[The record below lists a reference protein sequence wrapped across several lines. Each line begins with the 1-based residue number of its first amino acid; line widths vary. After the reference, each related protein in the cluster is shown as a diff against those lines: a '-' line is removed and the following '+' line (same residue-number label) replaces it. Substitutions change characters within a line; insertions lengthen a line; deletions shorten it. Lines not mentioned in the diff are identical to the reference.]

1 MKTIDIFGYS
11 FSAIKLRKLRAA
23 LTTLGVVIGIAAIV
37 ALLSITQ
44 GLQTTLTNQLNQGLS
59 ANTLIVTPGSGG
71 FLSGAGGGGGGG
83 GFGGGGAGGAG
94 GNGGA
99 GGGFG
104 GGGFGGSDT
113 SGFHLYVNYTSEINA
128 LSPDI
133 QSSIAIISRAG
144 YIQSGNLNRSVT
156 IYGVDFNQ
164 YAQIY
169 STTFVAASGSIP
181 TNPTGTEAVV
191 GTRVNDP
198 GQNGTL
204 FFGAGD
210 SINVVWTNATVLPPI
225 NESYTA
231 TVSGVLGKIGGF
243 GIGGPSDTGVYIP
256 IDQAEKFF
264 GTDQADMI
272 IVQLKNHD
280 SATINATS
288 TEITKHFSNQVS
300 VISATAVLSL
310 LTSIFSLL
318 NLFLGGI
325 AAISLL
331 VAGIGIMNIMIVSLI
346 ERTREIG
353 ILKALGMKS
362 RTVLTIFLGE
372 SIIIGLMGA
381 IIGIVLGWILANV
394 TARILS
400 SGVFGGGGGFA
411 ITPLLTPEVL
421 VGALVFGVGIS
432 VIFALYPAWRASK
445 LKPVE
450 ALRYE

>member
-44 GLQTTLTNQLNQGLS
+44 GLQATITNQLNQGLS
-59 ANTLIVTPGSGG
+59 ANTLIVTSGSGG
-71 FLSGAGGGGGGG
+71 ILG
-83 GFGGGGAGGAG
+83 GGGGAGAGAG
-94 GNGGA
+94 GS
-99 GGGFG
+99 FG
-104 GGGFGGSDT
+104 GGGTSDN
-113 SGFHLYVNYTSEINA
+113 SGFSLYVNYTNEIDT

-133 QSSIAIISRAG
+133 ESSIAVISRGG
-144 YIQSGNLNRSVT
+144 YIQTDNLNRSVT

-164 YAQIY
+164 YAQVY
-169 STTFVAASGSIP
+169 STTFVAASGTIP
-181 TNPTGTEAVV
+181 TSPTETDAVV
-191 GTRVNDP
+191 GTRVNQP
-198 GQNGTL
+198 GQNGTI
-204 FFGAGD
+204 FFSAGD
-210 SINVVWTNATVLPPI
+210 RINITWTNATILPPV
-225 NESYTA
+225 NETYTA
-231 TVSGVLGKIGGF
+231 DVSGVLPKIGGF

-256 IDQAEKFF
+256 IDKAQSFF
-264 GTDQADMI
+264 GTDQCSMI
-272 IVQLKNHD
+272 IVKLKSSDN
-280 SATINATS
+280 ATITNVSKA
-288 TEITKHFSNQVS
+288 ITDHFSNQVS
-300 VISATAVLSL
+300 VISSTAVLSL
-310 LTSIFSLL
+310 LTNIFSILQ
-318 NLFLGGI
+318 LFLGGI

-372 SIIIGLMGA
+372 SVIIGLIGA
-381 IIGIVLGWILANV
+381 IVGIVLGWMLANV
-394 TARILS
+394 TARVLG
-400 SGVFGGGGGFA
+400 SGVFGGGGGFT

-421 VGALVFGVGIS
+421 VGALAFGVGVS

>member
-1 MKTIDIFGYS
+1 MKTIDIFGYA

-23 LTTLGVVIGIAAIV
+23 LTILGVVIGIAAIV

-44 GLQTTLTNQLNQGLS
+44 GLQVDITNQLQQGLS
-59 ANTLIVTPGSGG
+59 TNTLIVTPGVSALGQATSG
-71 FLSGAGGGGGGG
+71 S
-83 GFGGGGAGGAG
+83 GGGAGGRG
-94 GNGGA
+94 INL
-99 GGGFG
+99 
-104 GGGFGGSDT
+104 GGSST
-113 SGFHLYVNYTSEINA
+113 SNSGFNLYVNYTDQINA

-133 QSSIAIISRAG
+133 EGSFAVIQRSGYVEAG
-144 YIQSGNLNRSVT
+144 GVNRSVT

-164 YAQIY
+164 YAKQY
-169 STTFVAASGSIP
+169 SKTFVAASGTIP
-181 TNPTGTEAVV
+181 LNPADSETVV
-191 GTRVNDP
+191 GTRVNNP

-204 FFGAGD
+204 LFSAGD
-210 SINVVWTNATVLPPI
+210 NIGIVWSNATTLPVV
-225 NESYTA
+225 NETYTA
-231 TVSGVLGKIGGF
+231 QVSAVLQKIGGF

-256 IDQAEKFF
+256 LSKAESFF
-264 GTDQADMI
+264 GTDQCDMI
-272 IVQLKNHD
+272 IVQLKSSDN
-280 SATINATS
+280 ATITNVSKA
-288 TEITKHFSNQVS
+288 ITDYFGGQVS
-300 VISATAVLSL
+300 VISSTAVLSL
-310 LTSIFSLL
+310 LSTVFSTVQ
-318 NLFLGGI
+318 LFLGGI

-372 SIIIGLMGA
+372 SVIIGLIGA
-381 IIGIVLGWILANV
+381 VIGIVLGWILANV
-394 TARILS
+394 TARVLG
-400 SGVFGGGGGFA
+400 SGVFGGGGGFT

-421 VGALVFGVGIS
+421 LGALAFGVGVS